1 MSTQLDIN
9 KMPPA
14 ILRIPLELREQ
25 IYDYLL
31 ALDTP
36 GQGSYPLPGVGITS
50 VSLAPPSTSLLLL
63 HPTITA
69 ELLDHFYSQAKSK
82 IILSHAFNFFR
93 TDPELRHLES
103 SIALQRMRKIELV
116 FFQDILLLKDYPS
129 FGLESFCAEIRRR
142 ADRACDV
149 LLQASRLQHLTVSW
163 IDTTRIGGWDEKSH
177 ILEPLRKLR
186 DHVRV
191 SIGDVRV
198 SGDLETEAEDRDAF
212 GRALEQALET
222 PIVRLRQEDVLP
234 DDEKPSDLRL
244 LAFDVRQLPIAATS
258 MAT

>member
-1 MSTQLDIN
+1 MSTQPDIS

-36 GQGSYPLPGVGITS
+36 GQGSHPLPGVGITS
-50 VSLAPPSTSLLLL
+50 VSLAPPSTGLVLI

-69 ELLDHFYSQAKSK
+69 EVLDRFYSQVTAK
-82 IILSHAFNFFR
+82 IIISHAFNFFR

-103 SIALQRMRKIELV
+103 SIALQRMRKVELV

-142 ADRACDV
+142 AYRACDV
-149 LLQASRLQHLTVSW
+149 LLQAPRLQLLTISW
-163 IDTTRIGGWDEKSH
+163 IDTTRIGGWAVKSH
-177 ILEPLRKLR
+177 ILEPLRKLK

-198 SGDLETEAEDRDAF
+198 SGDSETEAEDLDAF
-212 GRALEQALET
+212 KRALEQALET
-222 PIVRLRQEDVLP
+222 PVAISRQEDVVA
-234 DDEKPSDLRL
+234 DERPPSDLRL
-244 LAFDVRQLPIAATS
+244 LAFDVRQMPLGTS

>member
-1 MSTQLDIN
+1 MSTQQDISE
-9 KMPPA
+9 MPPA

-25 IYDYLL
+25 IYDHLL

-36 GQGSYPLPGVGITS
+36 GQGSHPLPGVGITS

-69 ELLDHFYSQAKSK
+69 ELLDRFYKQATQK
-82 IILSHAFNFFR
+82 IVISHAFNFFR

-103 SIALQRMRKIELV
+103 SIALQRMRKIEFV
-116 FFQDILLLKDYPS
+116 FFQDVLLLKDYPS
-129 FGLESFCAEIRRR
+129 FGLESYCTEIRRR

-149 LLQASRLQHLTVSW
+149 LLQAPRLQHLTVSW
-163 IDTTRIGGWDEKSH
+163 IDTTRIGGWAEKSH
-177 ILEPLRKLR
+177 ILEPLRKLK

-198 SGDLETEAEDRDAF
+198 SGDLETEAEDLDAF
-212 GRALEQALET
+212 RRALEQALET
-222 PIVRLRQEDVLP
+222 PVALSRQENVVP
-234 DDEKPSDLRL
+234 DERPTDLRL
-244 LAFDVRQLPIAATS
+244 LAFDVRQMPAGTS

>member
-1 MSTQLDIN
+1 MSTQQDIN
-9 KMPPA
+9 EMLPS

-36 GQGSYPLPGVGITS
+36 GQGSHPLPGVGITS
-50 VSLAPPSTSLLLL
+50 VSLAPPSTSVLLL

-69 ELLDHFYSQAKSK
+69 ELLDRFYKQATAK
-82 IILSHAFNFFR
+82 IIISHAFNFFR

-103 SIALQRMRKIELV
+103 SIALQRMRKVELV

-149 LLQASRLQHLTVSW
+149 LLQAPRLQQLIVSW
-163 IDTTRIGGWDEKSH
+163 IDTTRIGGWAEKSH
-177 ILEPLRKLR
+177 ILEPLRKLK
-186 DHVRV
+186 DHARV

-198 SGDLETEAEDRDAF
+198 SGDLEMEAEDLDAF
-212 GRALEQALET
+212 KCALEQALET
-222 PIVRLRQEDVLP
+222 PVALSRQEDVVP
-234 DDEKPSDLRL
+234 DGRPSDLRL
-244 LAFDVRQLPIAATS
+244 LAFDVRQLPVATS